1 MRVAP
6 ALLAFL
12 LLLAPARA
20 EEDPGAAARAAAAA
34 LSAAARA
41 LQAAPD
47 APNRLAAYGAAVQAH
62 EAGLAALRSGLRALA
77 GRRAGLL
84 LDLGAK
90 RAEHARLIGLLLA
103 IGRTPLPARAVHPS
117 GPLGAARAAIL
128 MADLAPGVEAEL
140 IGLQAALSEL
150 DALARAEAEAEA
162 ALRAGLLGIRAART
176 GLAEALAR
184 RSLPEAGTEPAPA
197 SLAAGAATL
206 AALAE
211 RLSRLPA
218 DGPAPDFAAA
228 AGRLPLPVAGRVLR
242 RFGEADAQGLARP
255 GIVIE
260 AAPHALVTA
269 PFRATLRYAGPF
281 LDFGGLA
288 ILEPGPG
295 WLVVLGGLGRI
306 DRQVGEVIG
315 EGEAIGVLGGL
326 QPDAEEFLIEG
337 TKGDRPTRS
346 ETLYVEIRRD
356 GEALDPGQWF
366 APGAA
371 KEGNR

>member
-1 MRVAP
+1 MRRAL
-6 ALLAFL
+6 ALLAL
-12 LLLAPARA
+12 LLLSPVRA
-20 EEDPGAAARAAAAA
+20 EDDPGTAARAAAAA

-41 LQAAPD
+41 LEAAPD

-77 GRRAGLL
+77 ERRTGLL
-84 LDLGAK
+84 VEIGAK
-90 RAEHARLIGLLLA
+90 RAEHARVLGLLLA
-103 IGRTPLPARAVHPS
+103 IGRTPLPARAVHPA
-117 GPLGAARAAIL
+117 GPLGAARAAVL
-128 MADLAPGVEAEL
+128 MADLAPGIEAEL

-150 DALARAEAEAEA
+150 EALARAEAEAEA
-162 ALRAGLLGIRAART
+162 ALRAGLLGIRAARS

-184 RSLPEAGTEPAPA
+184 RSLPDPGAEPSPA
-197 SLAAGAATL
+197 ALAEGAATL
-206 AALAE
+206 AALAG
-211 RLSRLPA
+211 RLARLPVDA
-218 DGPAPDFAAA
+218 PAPDFAAE

-281 LDFGGLA
+281 LDFGELA

-306 DRQVGEVIG
+306 DRQVGEVIAA
-315 EGEAIGVLGGL
+315 GEAIGVLGGL
-326 QPDAEEFLIEG
+326 QPDAEEFLIDETTG
-337 TKGDRPTRS
+337 ERPTRA